1 MPRMKRSG
9 RFNPFI
15 IVGVICVLILIPLF
29 VVSKR
34 NPENYASDFMVAL
47 STGNADQLANLSIIG
62 NHNLEERRQVWQ
74 QTINAGK
81 YYTFT
86 WRISDVTNVS
96 NDRAAVILMVR
107 RNLQT
112 KMGEDETK
120 YELPM
125 QKTND
130 GWKVV
135 EDQMN
140 RDMYPF
146 LPRS

>member
-1 MPRMKRSG
+1 MKRSG

-15 IVGVICVLILIPLF
+15 FVGVLCLLILIPLF
-29 VVSKR
+29 VITKR

-47 STGNADQLANLSIIG
+47 STGNADNLAKLSIIG
-62 NHNLEERRQVWQ
+62 NHNLEERRQLWQ
-74 QTINAGK
+74 QTLDSSK

-86 WRISDVTNVS
+86 WRITDENNVS
-96 NDRAAVILMVR
+96 SDRAAVILMVR
-107 RNLQT
+107 RNLQM

-120 YELPM
+120 YELPL
-125 QKTND
+125 QKTDD

-135 EDQMN
+135 VDQMD

-146 LPRS
+146 LPRP